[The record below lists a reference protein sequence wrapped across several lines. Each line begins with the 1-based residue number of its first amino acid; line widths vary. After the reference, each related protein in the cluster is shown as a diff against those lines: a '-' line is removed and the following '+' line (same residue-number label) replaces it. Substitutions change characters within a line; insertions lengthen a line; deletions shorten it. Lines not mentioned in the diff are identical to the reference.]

1 MPKSQFQQTSFAS
14 GELSPLLLGRTD
26 LEQYYKGAQDAEN
39 VVIVPQ
45 GGVKRRPGTQF
56 VESIVRALTRQTA
69 INPTMPAAPA
79 GQEAVEGA
87 KMNDGNDATYG
98 QTDVDVGIGTV
109 VAKYDLGATS
119 SNWAQT
125 FIDIRNIIAVYTG
138 SAESGSNDYTFGG
151 ILEHSEDD
159 VTYTQLTTFNI
170 NNTNTQNFRFRLD
183 TPGSVLTKRYW
194 RVKVSI
200 PAGVPFEDFVV
211 RIGEYGFKKEG
222 LGIDEGKAFDW
233 EYGPDQNYLAVLT
246 AGNLRFF
253 RTPHAGSA
261 NTVYVADV
269 VVPYAAN
276 KISEV
281 KDAQTEGVMLMFQE
295 DYPPIR
301 IIFDGLDNINSF
313 VVDNIPFVNLPQFDY
328 NDSDSP
334 VPATAV
340 QQMAVSGFEVGKRYQ
355 VTVEGVTSKAITYA
369 GGGDGTPEG
378 TAQMES
384 SAFNLQKNLQEMP
397 VFGFSGITVTPI
409 NALPHYNQYTI
420 TMRDESAGTYKL
432 FTGFPISGNPEDT
445 AAFTIVDQGTPRTE
459 DVWSATRGYPRQGVF
474 HEGRLWI
481 GGTKSKKQSIFASRA
496 GNYFDFYS
504 EEGEDDE
511 GIFVTIESRNLTDI
525 IDINPDRGLQVFCA
539 GAEFLVKGQTPA
551 NIEVISQTQH
561 GSSNLEAQSLDGAT
575 LFVDKNGKTLRQFL
589 FNFNED
595 AFTSADISVL
605 SSQLINNPVDM
616 ALLLGNTT
624 EDANWAF
631 LVNEDG
637 TGAVLNTMRSQDIN
651 GFTRWTPFADATTAS
666 EKNVIK
672 SCAAVGDELYM
683 IVYRQ
688 VGGSTD
694 YYDIERWSFDH
705 LLESGLKTTVTVPDP
720 VADVVVEVGN
730 RLLGYSV
737 SVLADGDVLPNRV
750 VSNISGTV
758 GVTITAAEL
767 DGFTTRDLEIGLG
780 FPVKVKT
787 MPLNTNPGTRSGQNA
802 MKRKK
807 ITNINLRVYESAGI
821 YIDGNAVPIRQFGDA
836 QDTPLNTPFVPRT
849 GIIEDENGGNGWS
862 TEVVPEI
869 TVPDGTPFHLQ
880 SIQYEVESS

>member
-26 LEQYYKGAQDAEN
+26 LEQYYKGAQNAEN

-56 VESIVRALTRQTA
+56 VESIVRGLTRQSA
-69 INPTMPAAPA
+69 INPTMPAAPT

-98 QTDVDVGIGTV
+98 QTDVSVGIGTV

-119 SNWAQT
+119 SNWVQT
-125 FIDIRNIIAVYTG
+125 FIDIRNVIAVYTG
-138 SAESGSNDYTFGG
+138 SAESGELDQTFGG

-159 VTYTQLTTFNI
+159 TTYTQLTTFNI
-170 NNTNTQNFRFRLD
+170 NNTNAQNFRFRLD

-194 RVKVSI
+194 RLKISI
-200 PAGVPFEDFVV
+200 PSGVPYQDFVV

-222 LGIDEGKAFDW
+222 SGITEGKAFDW

-246 AGNLRFF
+246 AGNLRFY

-269 VVPYAAN
+269 VVPYASN
-276 KISEV
+276 KIQAV

-301 IIFDGLDNINSF
+301 IIFDGIDNINSF
-313 VVDNIPFVNLPQFDY
+313 VVDNIPFANVPQFDY

-334 VPATAV
+334 APVRAQQVATFA
-340 QQMAVSGFEVGKRYQ
+340 SGFDAGQNYAINVN
-355 VTVEGVTSKAITYA
+355 GVTSKDTLYA
-369 GGGDGTPEG
+369 GDSNADEQAST
-378 TAQMES
+378 
-384 SAFNLQKNLQEMP
+384 AFNMQKNLQEMP
-397 VFGFSGITVTPI
+397 VFGFDGVSVERTGSKT
-409 NALPHYNQYTI
+409 YTI
-420 TMRDESAGTYKL
+420 TMRDSSANDYNLFSGYPTSGT
-432 FTGFPISGNPEDT
+432 GNPT
-445 AAFTIVDQGTPRTE
+445 IAFAIVTPQGSPRTE

-496 GNYFDFYS
+496 GNFFDFFS

-511 GIFVTIESRNLTDI
+511 GIFVTIDSRNLTDI

-539 GAEFLVKGQTPA
+539 GAEFLVKGQTPS
-551 NIEVISQTQH
+551 NIEVVSQTQH
-561 GSSNLEAQSLDGAT
+561 GSSNLEAQSVDGAT
-575 LFVDKNGKTLRQFL
+575 LFVDKNGRTLRQFV
-589 FNFNED
+589 FSFNED
-595 AFTSADISVL
+595 AYTSADISVL

-631 LVNEDG
+631 IVNEDG

-666 EKNVIK
+666 EKNLIK
-672 SCAAVGDELYM
+672 SCATVSDDLYM
-683 IVYRQ
+683 IVYREA
-688 VGGSTD
+688 GGSD

-705 LLESGLKTTVTVPDP
+705 LLESGIKTTLTETGS
-720 VADVVVEVGN
+720 DVVVELGN
-730 RLLGYSV
+730 RLNGYEV
-737 SVLADGDVLPNRV
+737 SVLADGDVLPKRV
-750 VSNISGTV
+750 VSLVSGV
-758 GVTITAAEL
+758 IGITITAAEL
-767 DGFTTRDLEIGLG
+767 AGSGTRDLEIGLG
-780 FPVKVKT
+780 FPVKLKT
-787 MPLNTNPGTRSGQNA
+787 MPLNTNPGTRGGQNA

-807 ITNINLRVYESAGI
+807 ITNINLRVYKSAGI

-836 QDTPLNTPFVPRT
+836 QDTPLNTPFTPRT
-849 GIIEDENGGNGWS
+849 GIIEDENGGNGWL

>member
-14 GELSPLLLGRTD
+14 GELSPLLKGRTD
-26 LEQYYKGAQDAEN
+26 LEQYYKGAETAEN

-56 VESIVRALTRQTA
+56 VESIVRALTRQSA
-69 INPTMPAAPA
+69 INPTMPAAPS
-79 GQEAVEGA
+79 GDEVTEGA

-98 QTDVDVGIGTV
+98 QTDVSVGIGTV
-109 VAKYDLGATS
+109 VAKYDLGATAS
-119 SNWAQT
+119 TWSQT

-159 VTYTQLTTFNI
+159 TTYTQLTTFNI
-170 NNTNTQNFRFRLD
+170 NNTNAQNFRFRLD

-194 RVKVSI
+194 RVKISI
-200 PAGVPFEDFVV
+200 PSGVPYQNFVV
-211 RIGEYGFKKEG
+211 RIGEYGFKKEDA
-222 LGIDEGKAFDW
+222 GITEGKAFDW
-233 EYGPDQNYLAVLT
+233 EYGPDQNYLAILT
-246 AGNLRFF
+246 AGNLRFY

-261 NTVYVADV
+261 STVYVADV
-269 VVPYAAN
+269 VVPYATG
-276 KISEV
+276 KINEV

-295 DYPPIR
+295 DYPSIR

-328 NDSDSP
+328 NDSDSLAP
-334 VPATAV
+334 VRAQQIATFT
-340 QQMAVSGFEVGKRYQ
+340 GFADSQRYALS
-355 VTVEGVTSKAITYA
+355 VNGVTSKDIVYA
-369 GGGDGTPEG
+369 GDSDANEQAAT
-378 TAQMES
+378 
-384 SAFNLQKNLQEMP
+384 AFNMQKNLQEMP
-397 VFGFSGITVTPI
+397 VFGFDGVSVERTDVKTF
-409 NALPHYNQYTI
+409 TI
-420 TMRDESAGTYKL
+420 TMRDSSANDYNL
-432 FTGFPISGNPEDT
+432 FSGYPTSGGASDKIGF
-445 AAFTIVDQGTPRTE
+445 AIVSPQGSPRTE

-481 GGTKSKKQSIFASRA
+481 GGTKSKRQSIFASRA
-496 GNYFDFYS
+496 GNFFDFFS
-504 EEGEDDE
+504 EEGDDDE
-511 GIFVTIESRNLTDI
+511 GIFVTIDSRNLTDI

-539 GAEFLVKGQTPA
+539 GAEFLVKGQTPS
-551 NIEVISQTQH
+551 NIEVASQTQH
-561 GSSNLEAQSLDGAT
+561 GSSNLEAQSVDGAT

-595 AFTSADISVL
+595 AYTSADISVL

-631 LVNEDG
+631 IVNEDG

-666 EKNVIK
+666 EKNLIK
-672 SCAAVGDELYM
+672 SCATVSDDLYM
-683 IVYRQ
+683 IVYREA
-688 VGGSTD
+688 GGSD

-705 LLESGLKTTVTVPDP
+705 LLESGIKTTVTETGS
-720 VADVVVEVGN
+720 DVVVELGN
-730 RLLGYSV
+730 RLNGYEV
-737 SVLADGDVLPNRV
+737 SVLADGDVLPKRTV
-750 VSNISGTV
+750 GTV
-758 GVTITAAEL
+758 SGVIGITITAAEL
-767 DGFTTRDLEIGLG
+767 ATFGTRDLEIGLG

-787 MPLNTNPGTRSGQNA
+787 MPLNTNPGTRSGQNI

-807 ITNINLRVYESAGI
+807 ITNMNIRVLESAGI

-836 QDTPLNTPFVPRT
+836 QDTPLNTPFTPRT
-849 GIIEDENGGNGWS
+849 GIIEDDKGGNGWN

-880 SIQYEVESS
+880 AIQYEVESS